1 MQNSMSLV
9 TCMLPLRNSD
19 CTDTL
24 DHFPLLMSKADHI
37 GINTKYPDA
46 ELHVVG
52 NVYASSNLTVDTDTF
67 HVDVEADHVG
77 INTKY
82 PDAELHVVGNVYAS
96 SNLTV
101 DTDTFHVDVEADH
114 VGINTKYPDAELHVV
129 GNVYASSNLTV
140 DTDTFHVDVEADH
153 VGINTKYPDA
163 ELHVVGNV
171 YASSNLTVDT
181 DTFHVDVEADHVGI
195 NTKYPDAEL
204 HVVGNVYASSNLT
217 VDTDTF
223 HVDVEAD
230 HVGINT
236 KYPDAEFH
244 VVGNAYVS
252 NTLKL
257 DDPTTALITDLTAN
271 VEVKLNQLANVVINT
286 TDVNDS
292 LRAEHT
298 LVYDGAN
305 WYNDYPKHTYVKI
318 FNDSGGPLA
327 QGSAVYIKG
336 SHNATCSRG
345 WFRPERIE
353 SRYYARIR
361 YRRRQQSPQ
370 PGVVRVTW
378 RVTYGKS
385 LTTSVDAFI
394 EGETVYVS
402 NVVAGGLSNV
412 KPFYTDSVPNLI
424 QNVGVVTKS
433 GSGRRVPYS
442 SRVSVVPTMFLTL
455 KLLLDETAI
464 NWVYVND
471 ANNDL
476 KKIEPSN
483 LLTQL
488 QTLQQVTDTGN
499 TTSNT
504 IQFTNVT
511 TGLVTVWER
520 RSGWKHCS
528 EWSQQ
533 TLNKKYLPMVGHRW
547 ISFQKSPVYVDQDTE
562 VSVCRRRPPKPSSW
576 VISHWGVTR
585 PSSQL
590 DVCDY
595 C

>member
-1 MQNSMSLV
+1 V
-9 TCMLPLRNSD
+9 D
-19 CTDTL
+19 VE
-24 DHFPLLMSKADHI
+24 ADHI

-52 NVYASSNLTVDTDTF
+52 NVYASSNLTVDDDTFHVDVEADHVGINTKYPDAELHIVGNVYASSNLTVDLDTF

-114 VGINTKYPDAELHVV
+114 IGINTKYPDAELHVV

-153 VGINTKYPDA
+153 IGINTKYPDA
-163 ELHVVGNV
+163 ELHVVGN
-171 YASSNLTVDT
+171 
-181 DTFHVDVEADHVGI
+181 
-195 NTKYPDAEL
+195 
-204 HVVGNVYASSNLT
+204 
-217 VDTDTF
+217 
-223 HVDVEAD
+223 
-230 HVGINT
+230 
-236 KYPDAEFH
+236 
-244 VVGNAYVS
+244 AYVT

-286 TDVNDS
+286 TDVYDS

-318 FNDSGGPLA
+318 FNDSGGSLA

-336 SHNATCSRG
+336 SHNANVLEVG
-345 WFRPERIE
+345 L
-353 SRYYARIR
+353 ARAD
-361 YRRRQQSPQ
+361 SPDTMPAFGIVAETIAEQ
-370 PGVVRVTW
+370 GGEGIA
-378 RVTYGKS
+378 VTYGKA

-433 GSGRRVPYS
+433 GSGQGAIFVTGIGRANDVPNAQI
-442 SRVSVVPTMFLTL
+442 V
-455 KLLLDETAI
+455 LDETAI

-471 ANNDL
+471 ANNDF

-511 TGLVTVWER
+511 TGLVTVSNVEVGSNIAVIGLTDPKR
-520 RSGWKHCS
+520 NTSL
-528 EWSQQ
+528 WS
-533 TLNKKYLPMVGHRW
+533 TRW
-547 ISFQKSPVYVDQDTE
+547 FSSK
-562 VSVCRRRPPKPSSW
+562 VSQSM
-576 VISHWGVTR
+576 
-585 PSSQL
+585 
-590 DVCDY
+590 
-595 C
+595 